1 LGSSDC
7 SGYNQKERWQ
17 VFFIEWAFAKKI
29 GDRKYRQNNTNKHNG
44 TKNNGLFFCWI
55 FKPIFFHSKFFIF
68 KDSFLLQ
75 MISKG
80 SPIIFLCHPYT
91 TLRVHPKL
99 SQQQVVGADTD
110 HGGRIYSFNPVTAG
124 FVAEP
129 WHWIYSSARDYHTDK
144 KG

>member
-1 LGSSDC
+1 
-7 SGYNQKERWQ
+7 
-17 VFFIEWAFAKKI
+17 
-29 GDRKYRQNNTNKHNG
+29 
-44 TKNNGLFFCWI
+44 
-55 FKPIFFHSKFFIF
+55 
-68 KDSFLLQ
+68 

-99 SQQQVVGADTD
+99 SQQKVIGADTD

-144 KG
+144 KGLLNILFLDGFKLAKISNK